1 MKLISRTKFRE
12 ITATFTQWRQWH
24 WLVKYAPLLPV
35 WLWCC
40 IKARNLWFFTT
51 ANPRLT
57 FGGFTGESKM
67 EMYKLLPPEF
77 IPKSFLV
84 TRSTPFST
92 LYRIVTEELSFP
104 VAVKPDVGRMGL
116 MFRRINTLEELREY
130 HSVMRADYI
139 IQEFVTYPIEVSVF
153 YYRLPHAARGRVTG
167 FVRKEP
173 LTVTGDGASS
183 LRTLILQSERA
194 RHRKNELFAR
204 HAAELDVVPSR
215 GERYV
220 LSQAFN
226 LSRGALLID
235 ISHEKD
241 AALLSLFDGLS
252 RQAGLCFGR
261 YDLKCA
267 SLDDLKAGKNFSILE
282 FNGAGA
288 EPHHVYCEGH
298 SLISALRILAHHW
311 QVLCKISIA
320 NQLGGAEIWGFR
332 DGLNHFIQSEKHFSR
347 LRRLDAAT
355 PHASESWS
363 ETPSPETAIGVPMVE
378 FRRTQN

>member
-1 MKLISRTKFRE
+1 MKTISRTQVRE
-12 ITATFTQWRQWH
+12 ITARITQWRHWH
-24 WLVKYAPLLPV
+24 WLVKYVPLVPV

-40 IKARNLWFFTT
+40 LKARNLWFFTT
-51 ANPRLT
+51 ANPGLT

-67 EMYKLLPPEF
+67 EMYRLLPSEF

-92 LYRIVTEELSFP
+92 LYRIVTEELTLP

-116 MFRRINTLEELREY
+116 MFRRINTVEELREY

-139 IQEFVTYPIEVSVF
+139 IQEFITYPIEVSVF
-153 YYRLPHAARGRVTG
+153 YYRLPQAARGRITG

-173 LTVTGDGASS
+173 LTVVGDGTST
-183 LRTLILQSERA
+183 LQTLILQSERA
-194 RHRKNELFAR
+194 RHWKNELFTR
-204 HAAELDVVPSR
+204 HATELDVVPAR
-215 GERYV
+215 GERFV

-235 ISHEKD
+235 LSQEKD

-252 RQAGLCFGR
+252 RRTGLCFGR

-267 SLDDLKAGKNFSILE
+267 SVDDLKAGKNFSILE

-288 EPHHVYCEGH
+288 EPHHVYCDGH
-298 SLISALRILAHHW
+298 SLLSALKILSHHW
-311 QVLCKISIA
+311 NILCRISIA
-320 NQLGGAEIWGFR
+320 NQLAGAEIWGLR
-332 DGLNHFIQSEKHFSR
+332 DGFTHFIQSEKHLAH